1 MGEADQCLSVRRK
14 KGTNIENEFLTD
26 FKQILKI
33 KRMFYLNI
41 LLIKS

>member
-1 MGEADQCLSVRRK
+1 MGEADECLSVRRQ
-14 KGTNIENEFLTD
+14 KGTNIENELLTD